1 MRKLPIVTAI
11 AAGLVVAAGSPGFA
25 AAPLP
30 KPGQE
35 KPTWPTVPAAL
46 FGMHVHS
53 LTSTAPTPDERFG
66 GIRIWDN
73 GVRWDEVNTEPGVYD
88 WTTLDQVVANS
99 RATGAKDI
107 MYVLGYT
114 PAWAASNLKPP
125 CTPGYYSNC
134 EYFPGGSSSAPKSI
148 EDWKTWVREVATRY
162 KGQITQYQIWNEA
175 NLTAMFSS
183 TSGDSAIAMAD
194 LTVAAQQVIRQV
206 DPSAKVITAS
216 STIVQSKKFVRDGW
230 LKRYLTALKRK
241 GGRPDGIAVHTY
253 PWLKQGPGN
262 GTLADRNRGLDLAEQ
277 VTAASGY
284 KRVRL
289 LDTEMNY
296 GNQRNNGWPKKKFS
310 QTQGS
315 AYLAQTY
322 IDSLHNGVT
331 QVDWYGWDDY
341 GLGIWTTSQSGTVLE
356 PGTVYRTLLK
366 NLPGKR
372 NKGCTV
378 TKSVTV
384 CLVTK
389 GKQRDYYVYRPAN
402 RHVTYEVPKAFKVKQ
417 VCDLTDN
424 CKPIRKNKVRVG
436 LSPVRLTR

>member
-1 MRKLPIVTAI
+1 MRKLPVLAAA
-11 AAGLVVAAGSPGFA
+11 AAGMVVAAASPAA
-25 AAPLP
+25 AAPELP
-30 KPGQE
+30 KPGQQ
-35 KPTWPTVPAAL
+35 KPTFQTVPASL

-53 LTSTAPTPDERFG
+53 FSTQPPTPDQRFG
-66 GIRIWDN
+66 GIRIWDS
-73 GVRWDEVNTEPGVYD
+73 GVRWDQINTEPGGYE
-88 WTTLDQVVANS
+88 WAKLDQVVANS
-99 RATGAKDI
+99 RASGAKDV

-125 CTPGYYSNC
+125 CTPGNYTNC
-134 EYFPGGSSSAPKSI
+134 EYFPGGSSSAPTNI

-162 KGQITQYQIWNEA
+162 RGQITQYQIWNEA

-183 TSGDSAIAMAD
+183 PSGDSAVEMAE

-206 DPSAKVITAS
+206 DPAAKVITAS
-216 STIVQSKKFVRDGW
+216 STIVQTRKFVRDGW
-230 LKRYLTALKRK
+230 LKRYLTALKNK

-262 GTLADRNRGLDLAEQ
+262 GTLADRNRGLDLARQ

-284 KRVRL
+284 KRL
-289 LDTEMNY
+289 PILDTEMNY
-296 GNQRNNGWPKKKFS
+296 GNLRNNGWPKKKFS

-322 IDSLHNGVT
+322 LDSLHNGVT

-341 GLGIWTTSQSGTVLE
+341 GLGIWTTSESGTVLQ
-356 PGTVYRTLLK
+356 PGTVYRTLLQ
-366 NLPGKR
+366 NLTGKR

-389 GKQRDYYVYRPAN
+389 GKQRDYYVYRPTA
-402 RHVTYEVPKAFKVKQ
+402 RKVTYEVPKSFKVKK
-417 VCDLTDN
+417 VCDLTGK
-424 CKPIRKNKVRVG
+424 CKPIRKKKVKVG
-436 LSPVRLTR
+436 LSPVRLSR